1 MFLCQIP
8 GMLSA
13 LIASPLGRFRIVAF
27 LEGVSY
33 LLLGITMPLKYLHG
47 MPGPNYVVGMAHGLL
62 FVLYVSMLLLV
73 YRRYRWSLGKTALAF
88 LAALLP
94 FGTFVAEWKLYG
106 RD

>member
-1 MFLCQIP
+1 
-8 GMLSA
+8 
-13 LIASPLGRFRIVAF
+13 
-27 LEGVSY
+27 
-33 LLLGITMPLKYLHG
+33 
-47 MPGPNYVVGMAHGLL
+47 
-62 FVLYVSMLLLV
+62 MLLLV